1 MVAKWDFLFL
11 LFLWCLLAGRLCK
24 EHSSI
29 LLCMKICGFMVPFFK
44 LNVLQF
50 IHIILFLVQT
60 VPHGPSGSPF
70 QAAPLSCVMS
80 ALIFEHCLLSG
91 IVRGSRFIL
100 YFPYP
105 PGLDSTISP
114 MSYSVEKGRIWV
126 FKLFSKN
133 AYNPEKVKIHESFV

>member
-1 MVAKWDFLFL
+1 MHED
-11 LFLWCLLAGRLCK
+11 LWIYG
-24 EHSSI
+24 S
-29 LLCMKICGFMVPFFK
+29 FFK
-44 LNVLQF
+44 VERVR
-50 IHIILFLVQT
+50 IYSYHSFLVQT

-80 ALIFEHCLLSG
+80 ALIFEHFLLSG
-91 IVRGSRFIL
+91 IVRGSRLIL

-105 PGLDSTISP
+105 PGVDSTISP
-114 MSYSVEKGRIWV
+114 VSYSIEKGRIWV

>member
-1 MVAKWDFLFL
+1 
-11 LFLWCLLAGRLCK
+11 
-24 EHSSI
+24 
-29 LLCMKICGFMVPFFK
+29 MVPFFK